1 MQTGSGCA
9 AGTFAAGTFAAGT
22 FGVVAFAFT
31 AAAFATGTFLVVA
44 LVLAFATRAFAAG
57 TFLVFVAHAE
67 ILGQRTGVQIIGLKW
82 IGGLVGRNGCGS
94 ERCACNGADCGNELR
109 FLKHFN
115 SLQQH

>member
-9 AGTFAAGTFAAGT
+9 AGTFAAAAFAAGTFLVVAFAFTAGTFAAGT
-22 FGVVAFAFT
+22 FGVVAFAFAT
-31 AAAFATGTFLVVA
+31 TAFAT
-44 LVLAFATRAFAAG
+44 G